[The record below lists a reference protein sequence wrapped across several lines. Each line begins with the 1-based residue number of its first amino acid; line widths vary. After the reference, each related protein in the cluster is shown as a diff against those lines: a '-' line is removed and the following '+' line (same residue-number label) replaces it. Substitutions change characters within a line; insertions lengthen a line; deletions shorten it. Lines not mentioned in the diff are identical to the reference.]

1 MQPIDAAADARA
13 KVIESMRGELGTDA
27 KLKAIISAAIMSGP
41 KVASEPSEAAVH
53 IRAVTRGAMQG
64 FIVLEKDLPAAS
76 VQIMTAVAETA
87 MENSLSPETMMRFGL
102 VGVAEAGEI
111 APAGTL
117 DNIRGALDSAFLG
130 VGDVFAQACVELQ
143 QHKQQSLTA

>member
-13 KVIESMRGELGTDA
+13 KVIEQMRGELGSDA
-27 KLKAIISAAIMSGP
+27 KLKTIISAAITSGP
-41 KVASEPSEAAVH
+41 KVATEPEAAAAHV
-53 IRAVTRGAMQG
+53 RAVTKGAMQG
-64 FIVLEKDLPAAS
+64 FIVLEQDLPQAS
-76 VQIMTAVAETA
+76 VKIMTAVAEFATD
-87 MENSLSPETMMRFGL
+87 NSLSPETLMRWGL

-130 VGDVFAQACVELQ
+130 VGDVFAQACQELA
-143 QHKQQSLTA
+143 QHRTPA